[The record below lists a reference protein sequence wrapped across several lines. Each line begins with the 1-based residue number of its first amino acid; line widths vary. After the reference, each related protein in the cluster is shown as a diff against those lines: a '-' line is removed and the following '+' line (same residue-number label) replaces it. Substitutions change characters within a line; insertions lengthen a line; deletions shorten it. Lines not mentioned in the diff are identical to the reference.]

1 MKIPFLGL
9 ELTRTKSIN
18 GATPRVPASLGYYGL
33 SSLWGGHWPWT
44 IEEPFT
50 GAWQRNM
57 ELRCENVLTYAPVYR
72 CITIIANDIAKLNL
86 RLVEKTADNI
96 WVEVESPAFSPV
108 LRRQNSHQTRQ
119 DFIKR
124 WMLSKLI
131 NGNTYVLKERD
142 NRGLVTGM
150 YVLDPFNCYPYV
162 SDDGAVFY
170 QCGSNKLAGIPDG
183 TVEIPAS
190 EIIHDRN
197 DPLFHDLCGLSPII
211 ACGLSAR
218 QALNSQAS
226 WSRFYANGGTPS
238 GILQVPGE
246 IDEAQA
252 ELYKNKWQQ
261 NYAGAANVG
270 KVAILGGGLE
280 FKPLAMN
287 AVDQELISQLQWTA
301 ENVCTAFGVPPW
313 MIGVGDLPNFSGGVE
328 ALNQQYYSQCLQDHI
343 ESIEAKLD
351 EGLGL
356 EAAKDGRIYGTEFDL
371 ADLLRMDTKTQYE
384 TYGAGIKNGLI
395 THNEARLQIGF
406 GKEPGGDSL
415 LSQQQYYSLEALAKR
430 DAKADPFAATPA
442 TPPPT
447 ANDNRNQQAQD
458 DQASRQLHQVEY
470 IAALKRAVNDA
481 RTH

>member
-1 MKIPFLGL
+1 MKIPFTGL
-9 ELTRTKSIN
+9 ELNLRRKSVN
-18 GATPRVPASLGYYGL
+18 GAVTTLPSSWYGG
-33 SSLWGGHWPWT
+33 SWWGGNGWPWS

-72 CITIIANDIAKLNL
+72 CVTIIANDISKLNL
-86 RLVEKTADNI
+86 RLVEKTDDGI

-108 LRRQNSHQTRQ
+108 LRKQNNHQTRQ

-131 NGNTYVLKERD
+131 NGNSYILKERD

-150 YVLDPFNCYPYV
+150 YVLDPFNVYPYV
-162 SDDGAVFY
+162 TQDGAVFY
-170 QCGSNKLAGIPDG
+170 QVGSNKLAGIPDG

-226 WSRFYANGGTPS
+226 WNRFYANGATPS

-252 ELYKNKWQQ
+252 ELFKNKWQQ
-261 NYAGAANVG
+261 NYGGAQNAG

-280 FKPLAMN
+280 FKPVAMN
-287 AVDQELISQLQWTA
+287 AVDQELVSQLEWTA
-301 ENVCTAFGVPPW
+301 EQVCTAFGVPPW
-313 MIGVGDLPNFSGGVE
+313 MIGVGDTPNFSGGVE
-328 ALNQQYYSQCLQDHI
+328 ALNQQYYSQCLQQHI

-356 EAAKDGRIYGTEFDL
+356 ETAKDGRTYGTEFDL
-371 ADLLRMDTKTQYE
+371 DDLLRMDSRTLT
-384 TYGAGIKNGLI
+384 AMIKDAVTGGVMTPDEGRFKL
-395 THNEARLQIGF
+395 GF
-406 GKEPGGDSL
+406 APTPGGDKCFM
-415 LSQQQYYSLEALAKR
+415 QQQMLPLDSEVR
-430 DAKADPFAATPA
+430 DKQAQPQPAAQASQP
-442 TPPPT
+442 
-447 ANDNRNQQAQD
+447 ANDNADQQQS
-458 DQASRQLHQVEY
+458 DQAETRQLHKQEY
-470 IAALKRAVNDA
+470 FAALKRAVSDA